1 MRIKCT
7 SCKNKNNNSENEFNF
22 VRIGKYYRTSDS
34 SYVQRYRCKN
44 CLKCFSSA
52 TFQACYRQ
60 NKRHKNEALRKLLY
74 SGVSQRQAARLLCLA
89 RKTVVRKFI
98 FLGIQAQE
106 VLRKS
111 NLLFPPCKVIE
122 FDDMETFEHTK
133 CKPLSITLAVEYKS
147 RRILGFEVSQMSVK
161 STLAQIALKKYG
173 PRKDLRFFGRRK
185 LFRTIKPLIDPRA
198 VIKSDQN
205 PHYPKDVM
213 RDFPRA
219 SHEKFKG
226 RKACVVGQGE
236 LKKIGYDPLFSLN
249 HTCAMFRAHVSRLF
263 RRTWCTTKKS
273 ERLSYHLA
281 IYAVYHNQSL
291 KKAA

>member
-1 MRIKCT
+1 
-7 SCKNKNNNSENEFNF
+7 
-22 VRIGKYYRTSDS
+22 
-34 SYVQRYRCKN
+34 
-44 CLKCFSSA
+44 
-52 TFQACYRQ
+52 
-60 NKRHKNEALRKLLY
+60 
-74 SGVSQRQAARLLCLA
+74 
-89 RKTVVRKFI
+89 
-98 FLGIQAQE
+98 
-106 VLRKS
+106 
-111 NLLFPPCKVIE
+111 
-122 FDDMETFEHTK
+122 
-133 CKPLSITLAVEYKS
+133 
-147 RRILGFEVSQMSVK
+147 
-161 STLAQIALKKYG
+161 
-173 PRKDLRFFGRRK
+173 
-185 LFRTIKPLIDPRA
+185 
-198 VIKSDQN
+198 IKSDQN